1 MFLEKISI
9 LNFKNHKSVDLVFSS
24 RFNCL
29 LGHNGDGKTNLLD
42 AIFYLSFFKS
52 AFNHIDHQVVLHG
65 ESFFKVAGTFQKQG
79 KQETVQASLKVG
91 EKKVLKHNQV
101 PCEKISEHIG
111 RFPVVMITPYDT
123 DLVRDGSEVRRKFVD
138 AIIAQTDRPYLE
150 QLMKY
155 NHYLKQRNALL
166 KHFHENRSIDHEQ
179 LAPYNHQLLLLGNQ
193 LHQRRLVFM
202 DEYLSVFQYFYKA
215 LTNSAEEVTLSYR
228 SDVASLDFSADFHA
242 AFEKDYHVQRTTL
255 GIHTDDYE
263 FKIGAVSLKKFGSQG
278 QQKSFVI
285 ALKLAQA
292 QYIFNHTA
300 LSPILL
306 LDDIFDKL
314 DDSRIARLIAIVIE
328 PPFGQLFITDARP
341 ERSTVMLTQA
351 LENVKLMHLKNG
363 EIEEV

>member
-9 LNFKNHKSVDLVFSS
+9 LNFKNHKSVDLVFSN

-29 LGHNGDGKTNLLD
+29 LGLNGAGKTNLLD

-52 AFNHIDHQVVLHG
+52 AFNHIDYQSILHG
-65 ESFFKVAGTFQKQG
+65 ESFFRVEGTFTKNQKH
-79 KQETVQASLKVG
+79 ESVHASLKLG
-91 EKKVLKHNQV
+91 EKKVLKHNKV
-101 PCEKISEHIG
+101 ICEKISEHIG
-111 RFPVVMITPYDT
+111 RFPVVLITPYDT

-138 AIIAQTDRPYLE
+138 AIISQTDKVYLE
-150 QLMKY
+150 DLIKY

-166 KHFHENRSIDHEQ
+166 KHFHEQRSIDHEQ
-179 LAPYNHQLLLLGNQ
+179 LAPYNYQLIALSKQ
-193 LHQRRLVFM
+193 IYTQRKLFM
-202 DEYLSVFQYFYKA
+202 EEFLSVFQYFYTT
-215 LTNSAEEVTLSYR
+215 LTNSAEVVSLNYI
-228 SDVASLDFSADFHA
+228 SDVESPEFAANFTQ
-242 AFEKDYHVQRTTL
+242 AFEKDYYVQRTTQ

-263 FKIGAVSLKKFGSQG
+263 FKIGDMSLKKFGSQG
-278 QQKSFVI
+278 QQKSYVI

-292 QYIFNHTA
+292 QYIFNHTT

-314 DDSRIARLIAIVIE
+314 DDARIARLIGIVIT

-351 LENVKLMHLKNG
+351 LENVKLFHLVNG
-363 EIEEV
+363 EIEEM